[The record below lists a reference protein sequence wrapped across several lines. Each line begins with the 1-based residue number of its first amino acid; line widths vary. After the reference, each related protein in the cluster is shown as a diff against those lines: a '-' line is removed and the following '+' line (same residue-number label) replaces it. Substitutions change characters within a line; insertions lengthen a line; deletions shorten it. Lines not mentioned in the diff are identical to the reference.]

1 MSFDDRSSQVIALLG
16 TTPNI
21 GTTLV
26 GLTVSVRL
34 AELTKKRVAYLCLN
48 LKSSKLHRYMG
59 IGENRASLDELL
71 PHLRSGSFNRQM
83 LHHAMHRYSNMLEL
97 YILFGN
103 RYRETAEYYG
113 VEELLG
119 LIHEA
124 REAYDYVLLDV
135 SAYWDN
141 AGTVSALLEANRV
154 LLMTT
159 NALSHFQEDY
169 VSWVGVMGEHMQL
182 DSKALYCTVIK
193 QHGGLYG
200 LRHCYSQLAGK
211 ALPAVTIPVSLYE
224 AIDRGEM
231 KLWLHQSGEGRKWLS
246 AFAQHLAPVSPVHE
260 QRRNNR
266 SKHNKLNKRKLGLNR
281 TLSAATA
288 LLFKQH

>member
-1 MSFDDRSSQVIALLG
+1 MSFDDHSSQVIALLG

-21 GTTLV
+21 GTTLI
-26 GLTVSVRL
+26 GLTVGVRL
-34 AELTKKRVAYLCLN
+34 AELTKKRVAYICLN

-83 LHHAMHRYSNMLEL
+83 LNHAMHRYSNMLEL
-97 YILFGN
+97 YMLFGN

-124 REAYDYVLLDV
+124 RKAHDYVLLDV

-141 AGTVSALLEANRV
+141 AGTISALLEADSV

-159 NALSHFQEDY
+159 NALTHFQEDY
-169 VSWVGVMGEHMQL
+169 LSWIGVMGEHMQL
-182 DSKALYCTVIK
+182 HSKALYCTVIK

-211 ALPAVTIPVSLYE
+211 ALPAVTIPGSLYE

-246 AFAQHLAPVSPVHE
+246 AFAQRLAPPASVAE
-260 QRRNNR
+260 QKSN
-266 SKHNKLNKRKLGLNR
+266 KYNKLTKRKLGWDR
-281 TLSAATA
+281 TVSAATA
-288 LLFKQH
+288 LLFKHN